1 MAGHTD
7 TTNYPDSNIYR
18 YKVTAK
24 FISNSD
30 TYDIDTFNIKS
41 VVIDNDYDKNNM
53 PLLYM
58 TASLDRKLVDMMVQ
72 NQDNAKIILDI
83 KRCIINSDMPSLYE
97 DYIVSD
103 FIYFITNDINKNDEY
118 DFEGNNEGRED
129 LFRIVTFGLMSID
142 MINKNKRVING
153 VITGKLSSIM
163 YWLVSHMPVVV
174 EPPTTNKKMVKMIM
188 PPIYSVSK
196 SLEYVNSLQTFYD
209 TGYRYYVD
217 FDCTYLISRS
227 GKAVPK
233 QGESIT
239 GVMITLKS
247 SHDERSK
254 LQGMLADEKN
264 SMYQLEIDGID
275 CELNDGH
282 LSDKSYVKIKSTN
295 TSGKSNNTELSGNI
309 VGSVINKKDRHIRVL
324 NDNDTLM
331 NNLKVK
337 LDDSAIQLA
346 VQKTD
351 IDPSVLTINK
361 EYTVKADEV
370 YKTDEYNGKYLVTRK
385 RELLIREDED
395 FRMATMLLM
404 KKIQE

>member
-1 MAGHTD
+1 MAGNID

-24 FISNSD
+24 FILD
-30 TYDIDTFNIKS
+30 GEVYDFDTFNIKS
-41 VVIDNDYDKNNM
+41 VVIDNDFENNNM
-53 PLLYM
+53 PLIYM
-58 TASLDRKLVDMMVQ
+58 TASIDRKVVDLMVQ
-72 NQDNAKIILDI
+72 NQDSAKIILDI
-83 KRCIINSDMPSLYE
+83 KRCIVNSDMPGLYE
-97 DYIVSD
+97 DYIVND
-103 FIYFITNDINKNDEY
+103 FIYFITNDINKNDQQ

-129 LFRIVTFGLMSID
+129 LFKIITFGLMCID
-142 MINKNKRVING
+142 HINKNKRVVNG

-163 YWLVSHMPVVV
+163 YWLVSHMPVVI
-174 EPPTTNKKMVKMIM
+174 EPPTTNKQMKRMIL

-217 FDCTYLISRS
+217 FDCAYLLSKS

-239 GVMITLKS
+239 GVMITLKA
-247 SHDERSK
+247 SHDERAK

-275 CELNDGH
+275 CELSDSH

-309 VGSVINKKDRHIRVL
+309 TGSVLNKKDRHIRVL

-331 NNLKVK
+331 NNLKTK
-337 LDDSAIQLA
+337 LDNSAIQLA

-370 YKTDEYNGKYLVTRK
+370 YKTDNYNGRYLVTRR

-395 FRMATMLLM
+395 FRMAVMLLM
-404 KKIQE
+404 KQIQE